1 MDMME
6 DGQEIAVKRLAR
18 DSMQGIN
25 EFKNEVVHI
34 AELQH
39 RNLAK
44 LLGSCFQQDE
54 MMLIYKCIPN
64 KSLDFF
70 IFGLITDNFIFG
82 FIGPYG
88 YVSPEYT
95 IDGFYSIKSNVYSYG
110 VLVLEIESGKRNRGF
125 SHPGH
130 NRNLFG
136 HVSYNCQL
144 ERNVLLLDSSSNL
157 FGHVSYNLKVNVF
170 IFQAWKLF
178 IEGRSIELLDPSVE
192 DSITLNEVVRPIH
205 VGLLCVQRKPQDR
218 PSMPAAVLILSGEGA
233 LPQRQKPGI

>member
-1 MDMME
+1 MGMME
-6 DGQEIAVKRLAR
+6 DGREIAVKRLAR

-34 AELQH
+34 AKLQH

-44 LLGSCFQQDE
+44 LLRCCFQQDE
-54 MMLIYKCIPN
+54 MILIYKCIPN
-64 KSLDFF
+64 KS
-70 IFGLITDNFIFG
+70 
-82 FIGPYG
+82 G

-95 IDGFYSIKSNVYSYG
+95 IDGFYSIKSNVYSYE

-144 ERNVLLLDSSSNL
+144 ERNVLLLDSSSSSSSSSIYS
-157 FGHVSYNLKVNVF
+157 VKVNVF
-170 IFQAWKLF
+170 FFQAWKLF
-178 IEGRSIELLDPSVE
+178 IEGMSIELLDPSVE
-192 DSITLNEVVRPIH
+192 DSITLHEVVRPIH
-205 VGLLCVQRKPQDR
+205 VGLLCVQQKPQDR

-233 LPQRQKPGI
+233 LPQPQKPGI